1 MQPAAV
7 AMETALKDV
16 KIARPK
22 PPLVA
27 NVTASAV
34 ADPKEIRQNLVVQ
47 VTGTVRW
54 RESVDYM
61 SAKGVTRFIE
71 VGAGKVLAGLI
82 KRIADGAVAISVG
95 TPADIAAFKASVET
109 STKQ

>member
-1 MQPAAV
+1 
-7 AMETALKDV
+7 METALKDV
-16 KIARPK
+16 KIGRPR

-34 ADPKEIRQNLVVQ
+34 ADPKEIRQNLVAQ

-82 KRIADGAVAISVG
+82 KRIADGVAAISVG
-95 TPADIAAFKASVET
+95 TPADVAAFKTSAET
-109 STKQ
+109 